1 MMVMTK
7 KLQIVITIRIVI
19 TMIIMLTVTRMM
31 IVMSMMMMMMMMVLV
46 VVMMMVIKM
55 NHNGNSM
62 GDTCK
67 NNDDTLNKT
76 QKQYVFFAYLQ

>member
-19 TMIIMLTVTRMM
+19 TMIMMLTVTRMM
-31 IVMSMMMMMMMMVLV
+31 IMMSMMMMMMVLV

-55 NHNGNSM
+55 PHNGDSM
-62 GDTCK
+62 GDTWK